1 MLNLRYFLKLVE
13 PDIKSVS
20 LDPKHERFEGL
31 MSVLEPQDHYE
42 GGRLYILGACM
53 ELPPR
58 IEADDDAVFL
68 FCDGMECPCPP
79 NCSAI
84 YLNTPF
90 PRVFNELVR
99 IKGDSRTWEKAFD
112 DLEDPLEFETIV
124 SLAARLGDCP
134 AVMINDQGKII
145 CSDNLRK
152 SRKFSNDVPNG
163 SLPLD
168 VSVKRIA
175 EALMRGSQERMD
187 FKSEEGVTVFCRRV
201 DHPDGKVSI
210 MVMEDDG
217 GARDIETLTELAAR
231 KLDKLAL
238 SESLKKVHDEMRV
251 FLRCW
256 EDIMST
262 KVSTT
267 VAVRDSIS
275 RLPHEVYDFVSLAVI
290 TFPDR
295 QEKVPYRNILLQ
307 LRRFFPHENITLYQR
322 DIVIM
327 LSQKERSFRPNFE
340 SVDVDELSKF
350 LIANNAMMAVSS
362 KSRRVDGLPAMYSL
376 TKRAA
381 LIATALNDSVAQS
394 HIIYYEDYS
403 IYCLIDLAVKQ
414 YLQEPENHDVVY
426 LVHAAV
432 IQLTRYDAEHNTN
445 LRDVL
450 YHYLTCDRNL
460 VKTAAAT
467 FMHRNTVLN
476 KINKI
481 TSLLNL
487 DLDDERLRQKL
498 ILSCQVILYIERVM
512 NISLKL

>member
-1 MLNLRYFLKLVE
+1 MLNLWYFLRRVE
-13 PDIKSVS
+13 ADVKEVR
-20 LDPKHERFEGL
+20 LDPRLARFEGL

-42 GGRLYILGACM
+42 GDRLYIVGACM
-53 ELPPR
+53 ELPPTL
-58 IEADDDAVFL
+58 EADDDAVFI
-68 FCDGMECPCPP
+68 FCDGMECPAPA

-84 YLNTPF
+84 YLSTPF
-90 PRVFNELVR
+90 PRVFNELAR
-99 IKGDSRTWEKAFD
+99 IKGEFRVWEKAFD

-124 SLAARLGDCP
+124 SLAAQLGDSP
-134 AVMINDQGKII
+134 AAMINDQGKII

-152 SRKFSNDVPNG
+152 SKGFSDDVPNG
-163 SLPLD
+163 SLPIE
-168 VSVKRIA
+168 VGSKRIA
-175 EALMRGSQERMD
+175 EALMHGDSKHMSFE
-187 FKSEEGVTVFCRRV
+187 SEWGVMVFCRRV
-201 DHPDGKVSI
+201 EHPDGKTSI
-210 MVMEDDG
+210 MLMEDGDG
-217 GARDIETLTELAAR
+217 SHDIESLTELAAR
-231 KLDKLAL
+231 SLDRLAL
-238 SESLKKVHDEMRV
+238 SESLRKVHDEMRV

-256 EDIMST
+256 EDVMDMKIST
-262 KVSTT
+262 A
-267 VAVRDSIS
+267 VAVRDAIS
-275 RLPHEVYDFVSLAVI
+275 RLPHEVHDFVSLAAI
-290 TFPDR
+290 TFPNR
-295 QEKVPYRNILLQ
+295 QKKVPYRNILLQ

-322 DIVIM
+322 DIVVM
-327 LSQKERSFRPNFE
+327 LSQKERSFRPNFDN
-340 SVDVDELSKF
+340 VDTSELSKF
-350 LIANNAMMAVSS
+350 LIANDAMLAVSS

-381 LIATALNDSVAQS
+381 LLAAALNDSVAQS
-394 HIIYYEDYS
+394 HIVYYEDYS

-426 LVHAAV
+426 LVHAAI
-432 IQLTRYDAEHNTN
+432 IQLTRYDVEHNTN

>member
-1 MLNLRYFLKLVE
+1 MLNLRYFLKLLESDVKQTRLAPE
-13 PDIKSVS
+13 
-20 LDPKHERFEGL
+20 LERFEGR
-31 MSVLEPQDHYE
+31 MSVLEPQEHYK
-42 GGRLYILGACM
+42 GNRLYIVGACM
-53 ELPPR
+53 ELPAK
-58 IEADDDAVFL
+58 IEADDDAIFV

-84 YLNTPF
+84 YLSTPF
-90 PRVFNELVR
+90 PRVFNEMVR
-99 IKGDSRTWEKAFD
+99 IVGDSRTWEKAFD

-124 SLAARLGDCP
+124 SLAAQLGDCP

-152 SRKFSNDVPNG
+152 SKKFSNDVPNG

-168 VSVKRIA
+168 VTVKRVA
-175 EALMRGSQERMD
+175 EALMHGKRDSMD

-217 GARDIETLTELAAR
+217 GSRDIETLTELAAR
-231 KLDKLAL
+231 QLDKLAL
-238 SESLKKVHDEMRV
+238 SESLKTVHDEMRV

-262 KVSTT
+262 KISTT
-267 VAVRDSIS
+267 IAVRDAIS
-275 RLPHEVYDFVSLAVI
+275 RLPHEVHDFVSLAVV
-290 TFPDR
+290 TFPSR

-376 TKRAA
+376 AKRAA

-394 HIIYYEDYS
+394 HIIYYEDYRLTSCGS
-403 IYCLIDLAVKQ
+403 ISG
-414 YLQEPENHDVVY
+414 H
-426 LVHAAV
+426 LVTIPYQIIKH
-432 IQLTRYDAEHNTN
+432 IP
-445 LRDVL
+445 
-450 YHYLTCDRNL
+450 
-460 VKTAAAT
+460 
-467 FMHRNTVLN
+467 
-476 KINKI
+476 
-481 TSLLNL
+481 TSALL
-487 DLDDERLRQKL
+487 EA
-498 ILSCQVILYIERVM
+498 
-512 NISLKL
+512 